1 MMSML
6 TSWPRE
12 EAMATTKAV
21 RDRLR
26 LAHLGEAAVLAAY
39 VYTPLGDISTVR
51 AVVRFGLLPAMVVS
65 GVIMWKLP
73 ALRSRLRRGTR
84 QAPAGAA

>member
-1 MMSML
+1 
-6 TSWPRE
+6 
-12 EAMATTKAV
+12 MATTKAV

-51 AVVRFGLLPAMVVS
+51 AVVRVGLLPAMVLS
-65 GVIMWKLP
+65 GVVMWKLP
-73 ALRSRLRRGTR
+73 ALRSRPRRRAGR
-84 QAPAGAA
+84 SPVGAA